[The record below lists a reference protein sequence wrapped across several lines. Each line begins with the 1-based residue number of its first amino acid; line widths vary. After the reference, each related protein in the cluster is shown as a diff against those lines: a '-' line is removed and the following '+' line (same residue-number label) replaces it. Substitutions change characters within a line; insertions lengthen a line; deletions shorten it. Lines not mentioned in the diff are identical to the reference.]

1 MSDALPSRGH
11 VSQSE
16 ALKIAEWLESPQCGL
31 MGDER
36 VQRAASLLR
45 QLVPSER
52 TSRDAVI
59 EECARQCYG
68 LTISPGQPIAVIS
81 LYGEVATKCAERI
94 RALKGE
100 NK

>member
-1 MSDALPSRGH
+1 MNWPNAAMSWPLWIRQFADTRIDAHADRVKLREIAQALEQAISPS
-11 VSQSE
+11 
-16 ALKIAEWLESPQCGL
+16 
-31 MGDER
+31 
-36 VQRAASLLR
+36 
-45 QLVPSER
+45 SER